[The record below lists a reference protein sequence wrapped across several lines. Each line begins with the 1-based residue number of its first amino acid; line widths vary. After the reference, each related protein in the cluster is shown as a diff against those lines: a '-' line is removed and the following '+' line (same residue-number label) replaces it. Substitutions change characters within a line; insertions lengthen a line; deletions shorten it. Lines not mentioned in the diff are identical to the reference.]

1 MACMC
6 GHSEEEHG
14 HDPDYPGSSACTVE
28 DCDCVAY
35 DPDHTETC
43 KHKWQFVR
51 DWIGDSSIPNGVLD
65 WSVWHCG
72 LCDKTTDERPDDWE
86 DPGELQAD
94 YERDRRIDDKLT
106 GWTT

>member
-1 MACMC
+1 MSAEEVLCDEEPAPDPAACQ
-6 GHSEEEHG
+6 
-14 HDPDYPGSSACTVE
+14 
-28 DCDCVAY
+28 
-35 DPDHTETC
+35 
-43 KHKWQFVR
+43 HKWQFVR
-51 DWIGDSSIPNGVLD
+51 DWIGDPSIPNGVLD

-72 LCDKTTDERPDDWE
+72 LCDRTTDERPDDWE